1 MRNRVF
7 LLFVAMLLAACG
19 SSGGTASTSPS
30 STSLSGYINVFAA
43 ASLTASFNALGI
55 AFQKA
60 SPGVG
65 VNFNYAGTPTLVTQ
79 IEQGAPA
86 DVFASADTTNMDKLT
101 ADGFAMGSSQVF
113 AHNQLEIVVAPG
125 NPTGITGLADLARP
139 GLIYISEGS
148 TVPAGKYSLQAL
160 ASAGVKATPKSLETS
175 VSAVISKIELG
186 EADAGI
192 VYTTDVT
199 AAGTKVQGVPIP
211 ASNNVIAVYPIVAVK
226 GTKSVEAAKA
236 FIGYVLSAAGQSTLA
251 SFGFLSATLPA
262 S

>member
-1 MRNRVF
+1 MRSGVS
-7 LLFVAMLLAACG
+7 LLIVAVAFLAACG
-19 SSGGTASTSPS
+19 GSASASPS

-55 AFQKA
+55 AFHKA
-60 SPGVG
+60 NPGVG

-101 ADGFAMGSSQVF
+101 ADGFTSGSSQVF

-125 NPTGITGLADLARP
+125 NPQGINGLADLAKS
-139 GLIYISEGS
+139 GVIYISEGP

-160 ASAGVKATPKSLETS
+160 ASAGVKVTPKSLETS

-192 VYTTDVT
+192 VYTTDIT
-199 AAGTKVQGVPIP
+199 AAGSKVQGVPIP
-211 ASNNVIAVYPIVAVK
+211 AANNVIATYPIAAVK
-226 GTKSVEAAKA
+226 GTKSADVDTA
-236 FIGYVLSAAGQSTLA
+236 FIDYVLSPTGQSTLA
-251 SFGFLSATLPA
+251 SFGFLPA